1 LHAVKALFDKEI
13 AANSKGRR
21 EAAWGRAFDP
31 PSWPVVPCRGFV
43 HRRCP
48 LKRFIAAASLVVCAV
63 AALPATEAVDLDM
76 VTKIRLEEFNNSKV
90 METASELMDR
100 IGPRLTGSPQMKEA
114 NEWTKER
121 LSGWGLANAR
131 LESWGP
137 FGRGWTWEGCSVR
150 MTAPTKTQLVAIPEA
165 WTAGTSGPIRGAAAR
180 LNIKEVSEL
189 EGLKGHFG
197 GKIVFV
203 GEARDIGLRE
213 KPDSQRYDEERLEAE
228 FLYEMP
234 GGPPRYNRAE
244 YAKRREIRK
253 AVNKFLEEE
262 KALAI
267 VSPGRGDMG
276 TFNVQGGGTWKKG
289 DPQGLPSLSM
299 EPEHFGRVARLLDRS
314 VPVEIEM
321 DVQAHF
327 IEEDLMQWNT
337 IAEIP
342 GGDKKDEVVML
353 GAHLDS
359 WHGATGATDN
369 GAGSVVAMEAM
380 RILKAVGVK
389 PRRTIRIGLWSGE
402 EQALYGSQAYVA
414 QHFASRPEP
423 SAEEKEKPFYL
434 RKKTGPL
441 TVKPEHAKLSAYFNL
456 DNGSGKIRG
465 IYCEDNAAVAPIF
478 REWLAPFAD
487 LGATLVTL
495 NRTGGTDHESFDD
508 VGLPAFQFVQDELE
522 YETRTHHTNMDLYE
536 RLQKN
541 DLMQASAIMA
551 AFAYNAAMREGMIPR
566 KPMPKDEPAKAE
578 PAKAAPAPAP
588 VKAPEEA
595 APHH

>member
-1 LHAVKALFDKEI
+1 
-13 AANSKGRR
+13 
-21 EAAWGRAFDP
+21 
-31 PSWPVVPCRGFV
+31 
-43 HRRCP
+43 
-48 LKRFIAAASLVVCAV
+48 VCAV

-189 EGLKGHFG
+189 EGLKGRFG

-253 AVNKFLEEE
+253 AVNKFLEDE

-495 NRTGGTDHESFDD
+495 NRTGGTDHESFDE

-578 PAKAAPAPAP
+578 PPKAAPAPAP

>member
-1 LHAVKALFDKEI
+1 
-13 AANSKGRR
+13 
-21 EAAWGRAFDP
+21 
-31 PSWPVVPCRGFV
+31 
-43 HRRCP
+43 
-48 LKRFIAAASLVVCAV
+48 VCAV

-203 GEARDIGLRE
+203 GEARDIALRE

-253 AVNKFLEEE
+253 AVNKFLEDE

-495 NRTGGTDHESFDD
+495 NRTGGTDHESFDE

>member
-1 LHAVKALFDKEI
+1 M
-13 AANSKGRR
+13 
-21 EAAWGRAFDP
+21 
-31 PSWPVVPCRGFV
+31 
-43 HRRCP
+43 
-48 LKRFIAAASLVVCAV
+48 CAV

-189 EGLKGHFG
+189 EGLKGRFG

-588 VKAPEEA
+588 AKAPEEA

>member
-1 LHAVKALFDKEI
+1 
-13 AANSKGRR
+13 
-21 EAAWGRAFDP
+21 
-31 PSWPVVPCRGFV
+31 
-43 HRRCP
+43 
-48 LKRFIAAASLVVCAV
+48 VCAV

-189 EGLKGHFG
+189 EGLKGRFG

-253 AVNKFLEEE
+253 AVNKFLEDE

>member
-1 LHAVKALFDKEI
+1 M
-13 AANSKGRR
+13 
-21 EAAWGRAFDP
+21 
-31 PSWPVVPCRGFV
+31 
-43 HRRCP
+43 
-48 LKRFIAAASLVVCAV
+48 CAV

-203 GEARDIGLRE
+203 GEARDIALRE

-253 AVNKFLEEE
+253 AVNKFLEDE

-495 NRTGGTDHESFDD
+495 NRTGGTDHESFDE

-578 PAKAAPAPAP
+578 PAKGAPAPAP

>member
-1 LHAVKALFDKEI
+1 M
-13 AANSKGRR
+13 
-21 EAAWGRAFDP
+21 
-31 PSWPVVPCRGFV
+31 
-43 HRRCP
+43 
-48 LKRFIAAASLVVCAV
+48 CAV

-189 EGLKGHFG
+189 EGLKGRFG

-495 NRTGGTDHESFDD
+495 NRTGGTDHESFDE

>member
-1 LHAVKALFDKEI
+1 M
-13 AANSKGRR
+13 
-21 EAAWGRAFDP
+21 
-31 PSWPVVPCRGFV
+31 
-43 HRRCP
+43 
-48 LKRFIAAASLVVCAV
+48 CAV
-63 AALPATEAVDLDM
+63 AALPATESVDLDM

-203 GEARDIGLRE
+203 GEARDIALRE

-253 AVNKFLEEE
+253 AVNKFLEDE

-495 NRTGGTDHESFDD
+495 NRTGGTDHESFDE

-566 KPMPKDEPAKAE
+566 KPMPKDEPAKGE
-578 PAKAAPAPAP
+578 PAKAAPAPAPAP

>member
-1 LHAVKALFDKEI
+1 M
-13 AANSKGRR
+13 
-21 EAAWGRAFDP
+21 
-31 PSWPVVPCRGFV
+31 
-43 HRRCP
+43 
-48 LKRFIAAASLVVCAV
+48 KRLAASVCIL
-63 AALPATEAVDLDM
+63 ALTVSTVPAQERVDLDM
-76 VTKIRLEEFNNSKV
+76 VTKIRLEGFTNSKV

-150 MTAPTKTQLVAIPEA
+150 MIAPDKTQLVAIPEA

-189 EGLKGHFG
+189 EGLKGRFG
-197 GKIVFV
+197 GKIVFF
-203 GEARDIGLRE
+203 GEARDIGLRQ
-213 KPDSQRYDEERLEAE
+213 KPDSHRYDEEELEAE
-228 FLYEMP
+228 FLYQMP

-253 AVNKFLEEE
+253 AVNKFLDEE

-321 DVQAHF
+321 DVQARF

-342 GGDKKDEVVML
+342 GGDKKDEIVMV

-402 EQALYGSQAYVA
+402 EQALYGSRAYVS

-423 SAEEKEKPFYL
+423 SPEEKEKPFYL

-441 TVKPEHAKLSAYFNL
+441 TVKPEHAKLSVYFNL

-478 REWLAPFAD
+478 REWLEPFAD

-495 NRTGGTDHESFDD
+495 NQTGGTDHGSFDE
-508 VGLPAFQFVQDELE
+508 VGLPGFQFVQDDLE

-541 DLMQASAIMA
+541 DLMQASVIMA
-551 AFAYNAAMREGMIPR
+551 AFAYNAAMRDGMIPR
-566 KPMPKDEPAKAE
+566 KPMPKDEPAKGE
-578 PAKAAPAPAP
+578 PGKAAPAPA
-588 VKAPEEA
+588 KAQEAAKPQESEAA

>member
-1 LHAVKALFDKEI
+1 M
-13 AANSKGRR
+13 
-21 EAAWGRAFDP
+21 
-31 PSWPVVPCRGFV
+31 
-43 HRRCP
+43 
-48 LKRFIAAASLVVCAV
+48 CAV

-203 GEARDIGLRE
+203 GEARDIALRE

-253 AVNKFLEEE
+253 AVNKFLEDE

>member
-1 LHAVKALFDKEI
+1 
-13 AANSKGRR
+13 
-21 EAAWGRAFDP
+21 
-31 PSWPVVPCRGFV
+31 
-43 HRRCP
+43 
-48 LKRFIAAASLVVCAV
+48 VCAV

-203 GEARDIGLRE
+203 GEARDIALRE

-253 AVNKFLEEE
+253 AVNKFLEDE

>member
-1 LHAVKALFDKEI
+1 M
-13 AANSKGRR
+13 
-21 EAAWGRAFDP
+21 
-31 PSWPVVPCRGFV
+31 
-43 HRRCP
+43 
-48 LKRFIAAASLVVCAV
+48 KRLAASVCIL
-63 AALPATEAVDLDM
+63 ALTVSTVPAQERVDLDM
-76 VTKIRLEEFNNSKV
+76 VTRIRLEGFTNSKV

-150 MTAPTKTQLVAIPEA
+150 MIAPDKTQLVAIPEA

-189 EGLKGHFG
+189 EGLKGRFG
-197 GKIVFV
+197 GKIVFF
-203 GEARDIGLRE
+203 GEARDIGLRQ
-213 KPDSQRYDEERLEAE
+213 KPDSHRYDEEELEAE
-228 FLYEMP
+228 FLYQMP

-253 AVNKFLEEE
+253 AVNKFLDEE

-321 DVQAHF
+321 DVQARF

-342 GGDKKDEVVML
+342 GSDKKDEVVMV

-380 RILKAVGVK
+380 RILKAVGVEAPAHDPHRALERRGAGPVRIARLRLAALRVAAGAFARRK
-389 PRRTIRIGLWSGE
+389 GKALLPPQEDRPADGQAGAREAVRVFQPRQRQRERSAASIARTTPRSHRSSG
-402 EQALYGSQAYVA
+402 
-414 QHFASRPEP
+414 
-423 SAEEKEKPFYL
+423 
-434 RKKTGPL
+434 
-441 TVKPEHAKLSAYFNL
+441 
-456 DNGSGKIRG
+456 NGSSLSPTSGR
-465 IYCEDNAAVAPIF
+465 
-478 REWLAPFAD
+478 R
-487 LGATLVTL
+487 
-495 NRTGGTDHESFDD
+495 S
-508 VGLPAFQFVQDELE
+508 
-522 YETRTHHTNMDLYE
+522 
-536 RLQKN
+536 
-541 DLMQASAIMA
+541 
-551 AFAYNAAMREGMIPR
+551 
-566 KPMPKDEPAKAE
+566 
-578 PAKAAPAPAP
+578 
-588 VKAPEEA
+588 
-595 APHH
+595 

>member
-1 LHAVKALFDKEI
+1 M
-13 AANSKGRR
+13 
-21 EAAWGRAFDP
+21 
-31 PSWPVVPCRGFV
+31 
-43 HRRCP
+43 
-48 LKRFIAAASLVVCAV
+48 CAV

-203 GEARDIGLRE
+203 GEARDIALRE

-267 VSPGRGDMG
+267 VSPGRVDMG

-495 NRTGGTDHESFDD
+495 NRTGGTDHESFDE

>member
-1 LHAVKALFDKEI
+1 
-13 AANSKGRR
+13 
-21 EAAWGRAFDP
+21 
-31 PSWPVVPCRGFV
+31 
-43 HRRCP
+43 
-48 LKRFIAAASLVVCAV
+48 VCAV

-189 EGLKGHFG
+189 EALKGSFG

-203 GEARDIGLRE
+203 GEVRDIGLRE

-253 AVNKFLEEE
+253 AVNKFLEDE

-321 DVQAHF
+321 DVQARF